1 MEVRVK
7 IMHQPKYKQITEF
20 HEFLKQNDCKN
31 AVQQLQRLQQG
42 SMKPAEKKLIE
53 ALCIRYDKVL
63 QRLDKAIVQEGSDYI
78 NQSDIARLS
87 ELDAIN
93 PLPGISIVSCCMNR
107 NDNLKKALKTW
118 LKLAVDEIVIVDW
131 SSSTHVSET
140 LADIDDSRIKIIR
153 VENESKWILTYGF
166 NVGLRAS
173 SFERIFK
180 LDADIEVSPNFL
192 ELNAFTDFEY
202 VRGHWKSALDN
213 GQADQAYVNGS
224 FGCHKKH
231 LLEIGFYNE
240 YIRTYG
246 WDDSDIY
253 SRLSNECGLK
263 RKYLSFDSVV
273 HMTQEQE
280 ERLAHQ
286 SVSKNKF
293 LGHFESTEYYNMRN
307 KYQTSL
313 YGDWSYKQLSDYE
326 IINLKNNVV
335 SCRRTT
341 EDLPIPK
348 QVITDAERYAVI
360 KLTSWFD
367 QELTDVFYLYPEM
380 PFLVKEHFYQGVPFS
395 FTKEIVNNLT
405 LNTRSERGQILSGN
419 IYDLLITMPPQCEYI
434 RANGLPT
441 SFEIECNNVN
451 YWLVSDNS
459 ETNQLNNDSESTE
472 TRVFITSLFDES
484 KPERLREYLYCI
496 QENSKHFDTLFL
508 FYEKSSGLLYQE
520 LKKLL
525 GDTVYW
531 KKIIFC
537 IYQERPTFE
546 FLFDTADILFPKSIV
561 CVSNADI
568 AVDESIKKITLD
580 KLEDSFFA
588 ISRHE
593 VDINTKTS
601 TGLILNQLGIPNT
614 FSADMWVYS
623 SPRQY
628 KFKADFPIGTFHC
641 DSFMNYYIDES
652 GYKLFNPCLD
662 VNLYHI
668 HDPVFNS
675 SEEKAIKQK
684 EEIDTKLQKEVDFN
698 GGIFPLKG
706 ARWGMIKDY
715 GCVISCTGTVDWFSS
730 LIKIEIDNDNIVQAF
745 AAALIALESFES
757 INCPTSVWLTIKHPI
772 TDVKTYELVHS
783 FVKFIDS
790 PYLQLGVHHSESK
803 IAISAEYVQL
813 NVKHSQLIE
822 TVKSLRNRE
831 SIGFWGFNNKT
842 YEFNGQFGLDYDP
855 SFSALFQVDGS
866 DINTYNLVS
875 ALESYQLGYL
885 ATFISQMGPEHS
897 LLAFKSDIEYL
908 LKNEGVEAKNVIGGI
923 PTISFIT
930 SVYRGGEFMI
940 GYLENIAI
948 AAQACN
954 GEVIIIDANSPEN
967 EIDVFTQ
974 FITKHPEYEQLFN
987 YEKLDHDPGLY
998 NCWKLAIEKS
1008 SSKYVSN
1015 ANLDDRRS
1023 PFQAKELIEQLD
1035 KKPSYSGAASAMRA
1049 TTARNTSW
1057 YKQTTNQYWFNQ
1069 GYEPHINF
1077 DALYIQGEDNIVK
1090 SQNIMHCMP
1099 IWKKS
1104 LHEKYGY
1111 FNEEKHGTSADWA
1124 FWLECTKNG
1133 EQFCLV
1139 PQVLSQYYINE
1150 QSHNRINDPNG
1161 IKENRIIADYLNILQ
1176 SKFEQQ

>member
-1 MEVRVK
+1 ME
-7 IMHQPKYKQITEF
+7 IMNQPKYKVIAEF
-20 HEFLKQNDCKN
+20 HELLNRNYGKQAEEKL
-31 AVQQLQRLQQG
+31 QQLQQSNMGPADNKLIQALCNKYESVLQQNE
-42 SMKPAEKKLIE
+42 SPIPQKTTLSI
-53 ALCIRYDKVL
+53 
-63 QRLDKAIVQEGSDYI
+63 DYSNI
-78 NQSDIARLS
+78 SQLS
-87 ELDAIN
+87 ELDAIK
-93 PLPGISIVSCCMNR
+93 PLPGISIVTCCMNR

-131 SSSTHVSET
+131 SSNTPVSET
-140 LADIDDSRIKIIR
+140 LADIKDSRIKIIR
-153 VENESKWILTYGF
+153 VENEPSWILTYGF
-166 NVGLRAS
+166 NVGLRAA
-173 SFERIFK
+173 SFSKIFK
-180 LDADIEVSPNFL
+180 LDADIEVSANFL
-192 ELNAFTDFEY
+192 ELNDFSDMEY

-213 GQADQAYVNGS
+213 SQADQAYVNGS
-224 FGCHKKH
+224 FGCNKKH

-263 RKYLSFDSVV
+263 RRYLSFDSVV

-286 SVSKNKF
+286 NVSKNKF

-313 YGDWSYKQLSDYE
+313 FGDWSYTQLSEYE
-326 IINLKNNVV
+326 ITDVKNNVV
-335 SCRRTT
+335 SCKRTT

-395 FTKEIVNNLT
+395 FTKEIVHNLT

-459 ETNQLNNDSESTE
+459 ESNQLNNDSESTE
-472 TRVFITSLFDES
+472 TRIFITSLFDES

-496 QENSKHFDTLFL
+496 QENCNYFDTLFL

-520 LKKLL
+520 LKKIL

-531 KKIIFC
+531 QKIIFC
-537 IYQERPTFE
+537 IYHERPTFE
-546 FLFDTADILFPKSIV
+546 FLFDVADKIFPNAIV

-568 AVDESIKKITLD
+568 AVDESIKRINTATL
-580 KLEDSFFA
+580 KDSFFA

-593 VDINTKTS
+593 VDINTKKS

-614 FSADMWVYS
+614 FSADMWVYL

-641 DSFMNYYIDES
+641 DSFMNYYIDQS

-662 VNLYHI
+662 ISLYHI

-684 EEIDTKLQKEVDFN
+684 EEIDKKLQEEVNFN
-698 GGIFPLKG
+698 NGTLPLKG
-706 ARWGMIKDY
+706 SKWGMIESY
-715 GCVISCTGTVDWFSS
+715 NLETSCTGSVDWFSS
-730 LIKIEIDNDNIVQAF
+730 LIKIEINNGNVVQSLAV
-745 AAALIALESFES
+745 ALIALESFES
-757 INCPTSVWLTIKHPI
+757 LNCPTSVWLNFQHPI
-772 TDVKTYELVHS
+772 ADVNTYKLINS

-790 PYLQLGVHHSESK
+790 PYLQLGIQHSESN
-803 IAISAEYVQL
+803 ISISADLVQL
-813 NVKHSQLIE
+813 NVTLTQLLE
-822 TVKSLRNRE
+822 TVGYLRDRKPE
-831 SIGFWGFNNKT
+831 KFWGFVNKT

-855 SFSALFQVDGS
+855 SIVALFQVDDS
-866 DINTYNLVS
+866 DINTHRLMN
-875 ALESYQLGYL
+875 ALKSYQLEYL
-885 ATFISQMGPEHS
+885 LTFMKQMEADNS
-897 LLAFKSDIEYL
+897 LMAFKSDVEYL
-908 LKNEGVEAKNVIGGI
+908 LKKSSRSSNEISNES
-923 PTISFIT
+923 PTVSFIT
-930 SVYRGGEFMI
+930 SVFKGEEFMR
-940 GYLENIAI
+940 GYLENIAV
-948 AAQACN
+948 AAQECC
-954 GEVIIIDANSPEN
+954 GEVIIIDANSPQN
-967 EIDVFTQ
+967 EMGIFNQ
-974 FITKHPEYEQLFN
+974 FISDFPEYKKIFS

-998 NCWKLAIEKS
+998 NCWQLAIGKS
-1008 SSKYVSN
+1008 TAEYISN

-1023 PFQAKELIEQLD
+1023 PFQAAELIKQLNNNTH
-1035 KKPSYSGAASAMRA
+1035 YSGAASAMRA
-1049 TTARNTSW
+1049 TTERNTPW
-1057 YKQTTNQYWFNQ
+1057 YKQTKNQYWFNQ
-1069 GYEPHINF
+1069 GYDQHVNF
-1077 DALYIQGEDNIVK
+1077 DALYIKGEDNLVK

-1104 LHEKYGY
+1104 LHERYGF
-1111 FNEEKHGTSADWA
+1111 FNEEKYGTSADWA